1 MHIESTAL
9 RIVIFLLMCV
19 FSHFSTAQ
27 SNATSDSNQLSYIDE
42 NPLAPPDT
50 SSPRATLKSFLTNT
64 TIAWN
69 KALSQPKLSKGL
81 STYGQRAILCLD
93 LSKTP
98 ENYRSR
104 RVEGVVLLL
113 DVLNRVPLPDFKDI
127 PDSEEVQRDEL
138 TRWLIPKTTIAITKV
153 EEGPRAGEWLFSTET
168 VDKLDYYYDLTRTL
182 PLKADAVV
190 EDGYKLFTSY
200 PGWLVPTAWLG
211 YLPPWSKVIYFGQTL
226 WQWLSLISILF
237 LAVATIWLVTF
248 YLRRSSPE
256 GSLSSWRGLALA
268 LTIVIST
275 FSVVFLSRNLLNF
288 VGVPFTVIDLLAS
301 IFFYLALAWS
311 ILRIGKLITNN
322 ILKTSANITIV
333 DGVDAAMVRLVS
345 RIVSIGLAVFI
356 LAYGAQRLGV
366 PIAGVIAGL
375 GIGGIAF
382 ALAGQNSIEN
392 FFGTIILFTDR
403 PVSVGNFCK
412 FGSNMGTVEKIG
424 LRSTR
429 VRTLN
434 QTLLTI
440 PNADF
445 TRMEIDNYS
454 LRTRRALRSK
464 LHLSLET
471 TPQQIQNIRAGIREA
486 LLSHPKVADK
496 PARVELS
503 DVGSYSIDIS
513 VFAFINVKPIGEFQ
527 AIRTQIFLK
536 CLNIIEKAGTRLAP
550 PVHFSNTSGSSDNSD
565 MV

>member
-1 MHIESTAL
+1 
-9 RIVIFLLMCV
+9 
-19 FSHFSTAQ
+19 
-27 SNATSDSNQLSYIDE
+27 
-42 NPLAPPDT
+42 
-50 SSPRATLKSFLTNT
+50 
-64 TIAWN
+64 
-69 KALSQPKLSKGL
+69 
-81 STYGQRAILCLD
+81 
-93 LSKTP
+93 
-98 ENYRSR
+98 
-104 RVEGVVLLL
+104 
-113 DVLNRVPLPDFKDI
+113 
-127 PDSEEVQRDEL
+127 
-138 TRWLIPKTTIAITKV
+138 
-153 EEGPRAGEWLFSTET
+153 
-168 VDKLDYYYDLTRTL
+168 
-182 PLKADAVV
+182 
-190 EDGYKLFTSY
+190 
-200 PGWLVPTAWLG
+200 
-211 YLPPWSKVIYFGQTL
+211 
-226 WQWLSLISILF
+226 
-237 LAVATIWLVTF
+237 VATIWLVTF

-471 TPQQIQNIRAGIREA
+471 SPQQIQNIRAGIREA
-486 LLSHPKVADK
+486 LLAHPKVADK